1 MPTILFDLDG
11 TLVDS
16 AADLHAAADRMAAS
30 LGIPPFSR
38 AEILS
43 WIGDGARAL
52 ITKALASRHR
62 AFDED
67 AFQAFLADYT
77 ANAAVETEAFPG
89 VAATL
94 ARLREQGFR
103 LAVCTNK
110 PEGATRALLDALDL
124 AGHFDAVG
132 GGDTFPF
139 RKPDPRHLLA
149 TLQAAGGSREATLMV
164 GDHRNDV
171 EAAKAAK
178 LPVVF
183 ATWGYGTRAMA
194 DGADA
199 IASHPADLLA
209 LAPRLLAEA

>member
-16 AADLHAAADRMAAS
+16 AADLHAAANRMAET
-30 LGIPPFSR
+30 LGLAPFTR
-38 AEILS
+38 GEIVS

-52 ITKALASRHR
+52 IEKALASRNHP
-62 AFDED
+62 FDEA

-77 ANAAVETEAFPG
+77 ANAAVHTEAFPG

-94 ARLREQGFR
+94 ARLADEGFT

-110 PEGATRALLDALDL
+110 PEAATRHVLDALKL
-124 AGHFDAVG
+124 SPHFAAIG

-149 TLQAAGGSREATLMV
+149 TLEAAGGAPGSALMV

-171 EAAKAAK
+171 EAAKGAK

-199 IASHPADLLA
+199 VAAHPADLLS
-209 LAPRLLAEA
+209 LAPRLLAA

>member
-16 AADLHAAADRMAAS
+16 APDLHAAADRMAAS
-30 LGIPPFSR
+30 LGLAPFSR
-38 AEILS
+38 AEIIS

-52 ITKALASRHR
+52 IEKALASRNHP
-62 AFDED
+62 FDEA

-94 ARLREQGFR
+94 SRLADAGFT

-110 PEGATRALLDALDL
+110 PEAATRALLDALAL
-124 AGHFDAVG
+124 THHFAAIG

-139 RKPDPRHLLA
+139 KKPDPRHLLA
-149 TLQAAGGSREATLMV
+149 TLESAGGAPDSALMV

-171 EAAKAAK
+171 DAAKGAK

-199 IASHPADLLA
+199 IAAHPADLLS
-209 LAPRLLAEA
+209 LAPRLLGA